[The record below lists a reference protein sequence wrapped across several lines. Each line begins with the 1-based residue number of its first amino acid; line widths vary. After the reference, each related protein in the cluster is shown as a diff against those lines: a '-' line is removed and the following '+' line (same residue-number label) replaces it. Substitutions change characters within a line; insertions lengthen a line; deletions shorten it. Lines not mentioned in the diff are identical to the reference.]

1 MSKFYMPI
9 ISFFKSIEGLIFLI
23 GCCLLTIELILF
35 ALFGHYIPELKENFL
50 SIIVADILAGR
61 GASISIGLNL
71 GLSNFM
77 VISISVLFNIALFFI
92 FYPLIIYFYGY
103 LIEMKFIGKIFGS
116 VKHKAQKHQSKIEKW
131 GALGIV
137 FFVWIPLPS
146 TGALIGAIIG
156 GLMGM
161 RTITIIWVV
170 ILGIISS
177 TISWAFAFDYLF
189 KITEGAG
196 KIIPSI
202 FVSLILGI
210 VIFRRL
216 QHLYSLAKQKTKL
229 KNISSK

>member
-1 MSKFYMPI
+1 MSKFYVPI
-9 ISFFKSIEGLIFLI
+9 ISFFKSIEGVIFLI

-50 SIIVADILAGR
+50 SIIVANILAGR

-77 VISISVLFNIALFFI
+77 VILISVLFNITLFFI

-103 LIEMKFIGKIFGS
+103 LIEIKLIRKFFSSAINK
-116 VKHKAQKHQSKIEKW
+116 VQKHQSKVEKW
-131 GALGIV
+131 GALGIA

-156 GLMGM
+156 ELMGI

-177 TISWAFAFDYLF
+177 AISWAFAFDYLF
-189 KITEGAG
+189 KIAEGAG

-202 FVSLILGI
+202 FVGLILGI

-216 QHLYSLAKQKTKL
+216 QHLYSLARQKIKL
-229 KNISSK
+229 KNISSI

>member
-50 SIIVADILAGR
+50 SIIVTDILAGR

-77 VISISVLFNIALFFI
+77 VISISVLFNITLFFI
-92 FYPLIIYFYGY
+92 FYPLIIYFYEH

-116 VKHKAQKHQSKIEKW
+116 VKHKAEKYQLKIEKW
-131 GALGIV
+131 GALGIA
-137 FFVWIPLPS
+137 FFVWIPFHS

-156 GLMGM
+156 TFIGM
-161 RTITIIWVV
+161 RTITVICVV
-170 ILGIISS
+170 TSAMIVSV
-177 TISWAFAFDYLF
+177 ISWTFAFDYLF

-210 VIFRRL
+210 AIFRRL
-216 QHLYSLAKQKTKL
+216 QHLYRLAKQKIKL